1 MDLNIED
8 DVISMSASFVS
19 GKKTMDELITLNK
32 KDKRIEF
39 GKATATL
46 NFTLEYEGILSR
58 LKGFIKSL
66 VDYPYKLDPLAED
79 HQKYYFKC
87 KKCGM
92 NFAKGFT
99 FKAFLLHINNE
110 PMCSYYA
117 VRKNRKELP
126 DFRFL
131 AKQVSCSTWASELDS
146 LANKA
151 AGVIMHNN
159 EAEDAFETFLYS
171 ELRAVLDVAFI
182 ATSNSSFTVIN
193 NEIFKSIRSSNI
205 TYEVNKV
212 LQTAA
217 WSIEIS
223 VMKEFNNTNALTSI
237 IVDGWKS
244 AAKHNILGVCLL

>member
-1 MDLNIED
+1 M
-8 DVISMSASFVS
+8 
-19 GKKTMDELITLNK
+19 
-32 KDKRIEF
+32 
-39 GKATATL
+39 
-46 NFTLEYEGILSR
+46 
-58 LKGFIKSL
+58 

-244 AAKHNILGVCLL
+244 AVKHNILGVCLTASYYDKFTYNEPLGKKDAIGAAKQLEAIILDLKTRLKNPNKVCCIVTDEAPENRKAKRILRK